1 MTQPAAAPS
10 QSRSL
15 HEDVAVAHDG
25 EAIPMVRVGEKQ
37 SGNEFLRL
45 SKWLGYCSC
54 GLAGRLATAAWKGC
68 EVVCGRDGQRLVGG
82 GAAWEMAG
90 LAQTGSAGVAR
101 RGGGGG
107 WSCGYG

>member
-45 SKWLGYCSC
+45 SEWLGYCSC

-68 EVVCGRDGQRLVGG
+68 EVVCGRDGQRLV
-82 GAAWEMAG
+82 EY
-90 LAQTGSAGVAR
+90 QRINISAHFTYFFIGMYNFAT
-101 RGGGGG
+101 
-107 WSCGYG
+107 